1 MYNTHKHDIIEVYF
15 SLGRIYIYG
24 LEDPR
29 ADVVHCGGV
38 SLING
43 TPEPYIVHS
52 SVILTPEGLYTGYAP
67 DDVSCFWGANRGSS
81 CAITPGFVSGQD
93 NEVAFQVRNAV
104 RETGWHEF
112 RVLFCGVTHKVKE
125 IYIGKC
131 PSWVSPRTEK
141 NVLDYAKIYGK
152 YNRRAQAFEC
162 IWE

>member
-1 MYNTHKHDIIEVYF
+1 MYNTHKHDILEVYF

-29 ADVVHCGGV
+29 TDVVHCGSV
-38 SLING
+38 SLMNG

-52 SVILTPEGLYTGYAP
+52 SIIFTPEGLHTGYAP

-81 CAITPGFVSGQD
+81 CTIIPGFVSGQD
-93 NEVAFQVRNAV
+93 NEIAFQVRNAV

-112 RVLFCGVTHKVKE
+112 RAIFCGITHKVKE

-141 NVLDYAKIYGK
+141 SVLDYVKVYGK